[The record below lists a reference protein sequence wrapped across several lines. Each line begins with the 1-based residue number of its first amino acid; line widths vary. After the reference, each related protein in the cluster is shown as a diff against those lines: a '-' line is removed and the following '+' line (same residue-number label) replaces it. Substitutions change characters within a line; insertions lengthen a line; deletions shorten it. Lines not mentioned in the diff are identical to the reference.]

1 LNYTRGDRKT
11 ICTSP
16 RNRTT
21 GALPLFSACETLH
34 MARFVVAHGAWSAGW
49 AWKKMHP
56 LMAAAG
62 HEMFTPTWTGIGERR
77 HLASEQVNLSTHI
90 ADLVQHMET
99 EDHSDVV
106 LLAHSYGGMVATGA
120 MAHIGDRVRQV
131 IYLDAVVPE
140 RGQSMLDTAD
150 PAVRDALM
158 QRVAESGSTPW
169 LVPSNPMPPDT
180 PEEDL
185 EWIASRR
192 VEQPLSTFTEPCPF
206 GATEITVPKAYIYC
220 LKIGPGD
227 MFGRFA
233 TQAQAS
239 PDWVYR
245 EIDAS
250 HSPNITAPSELLEM
264 LVGLLV

>member
-1 LNYTRGDRKT
+1 
-11 ICTSP
+11 
-16 RNRTT
+16 
-21 GALPLFSACETLH
+21 

-49 AWKKMHP
+49 AWKKMYSV
-56 LMAAAG
+56 MAAAG
-62 HEMFTPTWTGIGERR
+62 HEIFTPTWTGIGERR
-77 HLASEQVNLSTHI
+77 HLASEQVNLSMHI

-120 MAHIGDRVRQV
+120 MAAIGHRVRQI

-140 RGQSMLDTAD
+140 RGESMLDTAD

-158 QRVAESGSTPW
+158 QRVAETGSTPW

-180 PEEDL
+180 SEQDL
-185 EWIASRR
+185 KWISSRR
-192 VEQPLSTFTEPCPF
+192 VEQPLATFTEPCPF
-206 GATEITVPKAYIYC
+206 GASEIRVPKAYIYC
-220 LKIGPGD
+220 LRIGPGD

-233 TQAQAS
+233 AHANSTD
-239 PDWVYR
+239 DWVYR

-250 HSPNITAPSELLEM
+250 HSPNITAPMELLDILEE
-264 LVGLLV
+264 LLV

>member
-1 LNYTRGDRKT
+1 MISQSWRGT
-11 ICTSP
+11 AQP
-16 RNRTT
+16 V
-21 GALPLFSACETLH
+21 LPIHGPSCENPV

-56 LMAAAG
+56 LMAVAG
-62 HEMFTPTWTGIGERR
+62 HELFTPTWTGIGERR
-77 HLASEQVNLSTHI
+77 HLTGEHVNLSTHI

-99 EDHSDVV
+99 EDHSDAV

-120 MAHIGDRVRQV
+120 LASIGDRVRQI

-140 RGQSMLDTAD
+140 REQSMLDTAD
-150 PAVRDALM
+150 PHVRGALM
-158 QRVAESGSTPW
+158 QRVAESGSTSW
-169 LVPSNPMPPDT
+169 LVPSNPLPPDT
-180 PEEDL
+180 DDADL

-192 VEQPLSTFTEPCPF
+192 VEQPLGTFTEPCPF
-206 GATEITVPKAYIYC
+206 GVSQITFPKAYVYC

-233 TQAQAS
+233 ADARDS
-239 PDWVYR
+239 PDWTYR

-250 HSPNITAPSELLEM
+250 HSPHITAPSELMEILED
-264 LVGLLV
+264 LLV